1 MGNASRLA
9 IGMVELNSIA
19 RGIETC
25 DYMVK
30 AAQVDLIRS
39 STVCPGKYMVLIA
52 GDTGDVKAAMAEG
65 IKRGGEC
72 VVDTL
77 TLPNV
82 HPQVIQAI
90 SMTTQV
96 EKPGAVGVLEF
107 YMAEGIK
114 RGGECVVDTLTLPNV
129 HPQVI
134 QAISMTTQVEKPG
147 AVGVLEFY
155 SVASAIIAAD
165 VAAKAA
171 NITLIEVRIGY
182 AIGGKGYV
190 TLTGDVGAVRAAV
203 AAAER
208 EAELLVGTTVI
219 PRPSPKLFQSLL

>member
-39 STVCPGKYMVLIA
+39 STVCPGKYMILIA
-52 GDTGDVKAAMAEG
+52 GDTGDVKASMAEG

-90 SMTTQV
+90 IMTTQV
-96 EKPGAVGVLEF
+96 EKPGAVVVLELRPP
-107 YMAEGIK
+107 MW
-114 RGGECVVDTLTLPNV
+114 LPRR
-129 HPQVI
+129 P
-134 QAISMTTQVEKPG
+134 ISPS
-147 AVGVLEFY
+147 LR
-155 SVASAIIAAD
+155 SASATPSAA
-165 VAAKAA
+165 
-171 NITLIEVRIGY
+171 
-182 AIGGKGYV
+182 
-190 TLTGDVGAVRAAV
+190 RAM
-203 AAAER
+203 
-208 EAELLVGTTVI
+208 
-219 PRPSPKLFQSLL
+219 

>member
-39 STVCPGKYMVLIA
+39 STVCPGKYKILIA
-52 GDTGDVKAAMAEG
+52 GDTGDVKA
-65 IKRGGEC
+65 
-72 VVDTL
+72 
-77 TLPNV
+77 
-82 HPQVIQAI
+82 
-90 SMTTQV
+90 S
-96 EKPGAVGVLEF
+96 
-107 YMAEGIK
+107 MAEGIK

-155 SVASAIIAAD
+155 SVASAITAAD

>member
-52 GDTGDVKAAMAEG
+52 GDTGDVKAAM
-65 IKRGGEC
+65 
-72 VVDTL
+72 
-77 TLPNV
+77 
-82 HPQVIQAI
+82 
-90 SMTTQV
+90 
-96 EKPGAVGVLEF
+96 
-107 YMAEGIK
+107 
-114 RGGECVVDTLTLPNV
+114 DTLTLPNV